1 MLVVVV
7 PALGSWLDSN
17 VRYTRTRMLEAAL
30 IIALIIVVTAAVT
43 AAIAET
49 FRYYHCPECRKYWAL
64 RKTGKTKGGP
74 PRRKKEEWSC
84 RFCGLTVW
92 RDERLLGA

>member
-1 MLVVVV
+1 MVV
-7 PALGSWLDSN
+7 PALGSWLDCN
-17 VRYTRTRMLEAAL
+17 VRYNRAKMLEASL

-43 AAIAET
+43 AATAET